1 MIPFVHGK
9 CPLHTCQFYR
19 GGCDIMTDTSVC
31 KRLQEYLRVKK
42 EVEEEQKKKR
52 NGKRL

>member
-19 GGCDIMTDTSVC
+19 MGCDIMTDTSVC

-52 NGKRL
+52 DGKRL

>member
-19 GGCDIMTDTSVC
+19 MGCDIMTDTSVC
-31 KRLQEYLRVKK
+31 KRLQEYLQVKK

>member
-19 GGCDIMTDTSVC
+19 MGCDIMTDTSVC